1 MEYKDRAPHYTTSL
15 NVDKTL
21 VTKRQQTAT
30 SANVFSPSYIKQVGK
45 DLCFGFAIL
54 GGTEGKTRDNTGR
67 TERLTNSSKK
77 VVNSII
83 MLTFAM
89 TACSPRR
96 KMLRAG

>member
-1 MEYKDRAPHYTTSL
+1 MLEERI
-15 NVDKTL
+15 V
-21 VTKRQQTAT
+21 
-30 SANVFSPSYIKQVGK
+30 VGVS
-45 DLCFGFAIL
+45 FAIL

-67 TERLTNSSKK
+67 TEILTNSSKK

-96 KMLRAG
+96 KMLRIG